1 MAPPPALPA
10 ARTSGAPGSRPDE
23 DEEMGGAHTPSP
35 RAPAPPRARAFK
47 LENDSF
53 LKSNRGGPTP
63 AEYEAL
69 MEEKNALAAELEKT
83 QTELAAAQTK
93 IEELENP
100 PAAEEGEGDAAP
112 AE

>member
-1 MAPPPALPA
+1 
-10 ARTSGAPGSRPDE
+10 
-23 DEEMGGAHTPSP
+23 
-35 RAPAPPRARAFK
+35 
-47 LENDSF
+47 
-53 LKSNRGGPTP
+53 
-63 AEYEAL
+63 